1 MMPDLEFH
9 EMLDGLALMEGEA
22 LDELAA
28 DIQAHGLLQP
38 IELYEGK
45 VLDGRNRCNA
55 CKIAGV
61 IPATVNVNP
70 EDPIAYVL
78 SRNRHRLH
86 HTVSQLA
93 WMADWGRQQYDL
105 QAKGRQAEQ
114 ARRNQPQSQKV
125 ETFPPLEK
133 TKARDEAGKAV
144 GVSGRTVD
152 KATKVRKEGIPA
164 LGKLVQDGKLD
175 VTKAA
180 KLADLPKETQETL
193 LEDAERNEWS
203 GRQIMEEVK
212 RVQSEESPKRLPAV
226 KPMNGVQYA
235 KMAIVQLEKI
245 SPKDT
250 QRDKAFDMVVK
261 WIGDHR

>member
-9 EMLDGLALMEGEA
+9 EMLDGLALMEKEA
-22 LDELAA
+22 LAELAA

-86 HTVSQLA
+86 QTVSQLA
-93 WMADWGRQQYDL
+93 WMADWGRQQDDQ
-105 QAKGRQAEQ
+105 QAKERLKTSSGGPT
-114 ARRNQPQSQKV
+114 PQRV
-125 ETFPPLEK
+125 ETFPQAGK
-133 TKARDEAGKAV
+133 GKARDQAGKAV

-180 KLADLPKETQETL
+180 KLAELPSETQETL

-261 WIGDHR
+261 WIKDHR